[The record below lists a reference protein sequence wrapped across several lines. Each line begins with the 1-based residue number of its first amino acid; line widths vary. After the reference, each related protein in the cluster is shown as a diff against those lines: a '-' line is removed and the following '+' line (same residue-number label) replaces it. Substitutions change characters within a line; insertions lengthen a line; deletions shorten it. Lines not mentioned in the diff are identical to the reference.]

1 MPRHRSAAAV
11 ALALCGALCTAPS
24 YADDYADAELLYK
37 QGNRAAAL
45 SRLEKS
51 LEARPRDA
59 RARFL
64 KGVIL
69 ADQNRTADA
78 IAVFTELTQDFPE
91 LPEPYNNL
99 AVLYAGQGDYER
111 ARAAL
116 EMAIRTH
123 PSYAVAHENL
133 GDVYAQLASRAYD
146 KALQLDRENKTA
158 RTKLA
163 LIREIVPAQ
172 STNTAA
178 TPSAPGSTASVPA
191 APASAQT
198 APRQP
203 GPGAA
208 PAAPAAAAAQPAP
221 KAPPAPAAPAAPA
234 LTPAERTQQV
244 LKMVEDWTKAWSN
257 ADVDAYLSFYATDF
271 RTPSGEPRA
280 RWESAR
286 RKRLT
291 QASRIDVTAV
301 SPTVKFSDDT
311 HASVTFRQNYSS
323 DTLKVS
329 GNKTLRLVRE
339 RGRWLIQQETVH
351 Q

>member
-1 MPRHRSAAAV
+1 MPRHRSAAAI

-91 LPEPYNNL
+91 LPEPHNNL

-111 ARAAL
+111 AREAL

-163 LIREIVPAQ
+163 LIREIVPPQ
-172 STNTAA
+172 TTNATSAA
-178 TPSAPGSTASVPA
+178 AAPASTPSAPASS
-191 APASAQT
+191 ASAQT

-208 PAAPAAAAAQPAP
+208 PAASAAAAAQPARP
-221 KAPPAPAAPAAPA
+221 APPTPAAPA
-234 LTPAERTQQV
+234 LTPAEQTQQV

-257 ADVDAYLSFYATDF
+257 ADVDAYLSYYATDF

-280 RWESAR
+280 RWEAAR

-291 QASRIDVTAV
+291 EANRISVTAV
-301 SPTVKFSDDT
+301 SPTVQFSDDT

-329 GNKTLRLVRE
+329 GNKTLRLVHE